1 MAIDNET
8 MQVIERCVARAMAN
22 ATSLKGAAGEIAKG
36 VTQYV
41 GARYVP
47 LFAEPLEWDKTKAYE
62 PLTIVLHQGNSYTS
76 RQYVPVGVELTNESF
91 WAETGN
97 YNAQV
102 EQYRQ
107 EVKALDVRVTANG
120 DAIANEVTRATDA
133 ENKLTEDLTA
143 EVTRATA
150 AENKLTE
157 DLTAEVS
164 RATAAENKLTED
176 FNEKLDRHHYSF
188 YSTPE
193 DYGAKGDGVT
203 DDTDALNACF
213 SDGKGTHVLTG
224 NYLITKPVLVKS
236 NTTVIGTTSK
246 VIKGTNEAMFANEH
260 YMEGDTDTSIVIIDL
275 TVETKEGLN
284 LTGWWFLLNDADNVI
299 VDGLTVNNTS
309 VFNEQPPAGCWCT
322 YFAGKNIRVNNV
334 KTYSF
339 DSYIFGDG
347 FHVGSCQNLVATNL
361 IIESSDDS
369 IVFAPITRFK
379 KEKMNFISRDINV
392 GNAVCKSHR
401 ANCVRFGDVVETAA
415 SDIMDKSVYQNV
427 TVHDI
432 VYKVTDGCK
441 LFDFIDT
448 RKNEQLKEK
457 GDNLVI
463 RNVVCDGIFTDTTPN
478 ILIDIKGGSDTDKNN
493 YGTIIIDNVMVKRDT
508 KEHTFVN
515 VNKVDNVVLSNITM
529 SDVSANTKYLFSIQN
544 VDSAVIENCFFDNK
558 VTDATLA
565 PIYLAY
571 FNKFKCVNNTF
582 ANSSKT
588 TIDMHRASDNY
599 EITCKDNIMYK
610 VPTNI
615 PVIALS
621 NAADTGAVLIV
632 YGNIFQ
638 DSVTNPITNSIKTAN
653 AVLKKIQE

>member
-1 MAIDNET
+1 MSIQTKTMTVKSDTALAET
-8 MQVIERCVARAMAN
+8 TTTIRDTVTFDVSKMPNGI
-22 ATSLKGAAGEIAKG
+22 TYKGLKA
-36 VTQYV
+36 V
-41 GARYVP
+41 
-47 LFAEPLEWDKTKAYE
+47 LSFAEPIQWNKASSYDSLTVVWDDAS
-62 PLTIVLHQGNSYTS
+62 HGSYAS
-76 RQYVPVGVELTNESF
+76 KRPVPPNIELTNEF
-91 WAETGN
+91 YWLRTADLD
-97 YNAQV
+97 AQV
-102 EQYRQ
+102 EMYRQ
-107 EVKALDVRVTANG
+107 EVRALDGRVTANR
-120 DAIANEVTRATDA
+120 DAIANEVA
-133 ENKLTEDLTA
+133 
-143 EVTRATA
+143 RATA
-150 AENKLTE
+150 AEGKL
-157 DLTAEVS
+157 A
-164 RATAAENKLTED
+164 KD

-236 NTTVIGTTSK
+236 NTTVIATTSK

-260 YMEGDTDTSIVIIDL
+260 YMEGDTDTDIVIIDL

-309 VFNEQPPAGCWCT
+309 VFNEQPNAGCWCT

-334 KTYSF
+334 KAYSF
-339 DSYIFGDG
+339 DSYLFGDG
-347 FHVGSCQNLVATNL
+347 FHVGSCQNMVATNL

-379 KEKMNFISRDINV
+379 KEKMNFVSRDINI
-392 GNAVCKSHR
+392 GNAVCTSHR
-401 ANCVRFGDVVETAA
+401 ANCIRFGDVVETAVD
-415 SDIMDKSVYQNV
+415 DIMDKAVYKNV

-432 VYKVTDGCK
+432 VYKVADGCK
-441 LFDFIDT
+441 LFDLIDK

-463 RNVVCDGIFTDTTPN
+463 SNVICDGVFTNTSPS
-478 ILIDIKGGSDTDKNN
+478 ILINIDGGSDTDKNN

-515 VNKVDNVVLSNITM
+515 VQKVDNVVLSNITM

-544 VDSAVIENCFFDNK
+544 VDSAAIENCFFDNK

-610 VPTNI
+610 VPTNV

-621 NAADTGAVLIV
+621 NAADNGAVLIV

-638 DSVTNPITNSIKTAN
+638 DGIIKPITESIKSAN

>member
-1 MAIDNET
+1 MAIDTET
-8 MQVIERCVARAMAN
+8 VQPIERVVARSVADA
-22 ATSLKGAAGEIAKG
+22 ASPEGAAGEIAKG

-47 LFAEPLEWDKTKAYE
+47 LFADPMEWDGTKAYG

-76 RQYVPVGVELTNESF
+76 RQYVPVGVELANESF

-102 EQYRQ
+102 EQYRR
-107 EVKALDVRVTANG
+107 EVKILDGRVTDNAH
-120 DAIANEVTRATDA
+120 AIADEAARAAAA
-133 ENKLTEDLTA
+133 EGKLTGDLAA
-143 EVTRATA
+143 EVARAAA
-150 AENKLTE
+150 AEGKL
-157 DLTAEVS
+157 A
-164 RATAAENKLTED
+164 ED
-176 FNEKLDRHHYSF
+176 FNGELDRHHYSF

-203 DDTDALNACF
+203 DDTDALNACL

-224 NYLITKPVLVKS
+224 DYLITRPVLVKS
-236 NTTVIGTTSK
+236 NTAVIGTTSK
-246 VIKGTNEAMFANEH
+246 VIKGTDEAMFANEH
-260 YMEGDTDTSIVIIDL
+260 YMEGDTDTDIVIIDL

-309 VFNEQPPAGCWCT
+309 VFNGQPPAGCWCT
-322 YFAGKNIRVNNV
+322 YFAGRNIRVNNV
-334 KTYSF
+334 RTYSF

-379 KEKMNFISRDINV
+379 KEKMNFVSRDINV
-392 GNAVCKSHR
+392 GNAVCASRR
-401 ANCVRFGDVVETAA
+401 ANCVRFGDVVETAVD
-415 SDIMDKSVYQNV
+415 DIMDKAVYQNV

-432 VYKVTDGCK
+432 VYKVADGCK
-441 LFDFIDT
+441 LFDIVDT
-448 RKNEQLKEK
+448 RKNKQLKEK
-457 GDNLVI
+457 GNNLVI
-463 RNVVCDGIFTDTTPN
+463 RNVVCDGIFTDTTPS

-493 YGTIIIDNVMVKRDT
+493 YGAITIDNVTLERDT
-508 KEHTFVN
+508 KEHTFIN
-515 VNKVDNVVLSNITM
+515 VNKVDSITVSNIKM
-529 SDVSANTKYLFSIQN
+529 VDVSANTKYLFSIQN

-558 VTDATLA
+558 VTTNTLA
-565 PIYLAY
+565 PVYLAY

-582 ANSSKT
+582 ANSNST

-599 EITCKDNIMYK
+599 EITCKDNIMYN
-610 VPTNI
+610 VPASV
-615 PVIALS
+615 PVIALT
-621 NAADTGAVLIV
+621 NAAETGAVLIV

-638 DSVTNPITNSIKTAN
+638 DSVTKPLTNSISTAN
-653 AVLKKIQE
+653 AVLKKIQA

>member
-1 MAIDNET
+1 MSIQTKT
-8 MQVIERCVARAMAN
+8 MTVKSD
-22 ATSLKGAAGEIAKG
+22 TSL
-36 VTQYV
+36 
-41 GARYVP
+41 
-47 LFAEPLEWDKTKAYE
+47 
-62 PLTIVLHQGNSYTS
+62 
-76 RQYVPVGVELTNESF
+76 
-91 WAETGN
+91 AETTTTIRDTVTFDVSSMPNGITYRGLKAVLSFADPIQWN
-97 YNAQV
+97 RASTYDALTVVWDDASHGSYASKRPVPANIELANEFYWLRTADLDAQV
-102 EQYRQ
+102 EMYRQ
-107 EVKALDVRVTANG
+107 EVKILDGRVTANEN
-120 DAIANEVTRATDA
+120 AIANEVA
-133 ENKLTEDLTA
+133 
-143 EVTRATA
+143 RATA

-157 DLTAEVS
+157 
-164 RATAAENKLTED
+164 N
-176 FNEKLDRHHYSF
+176 FNEKLDSHHYSF

-236 NTTVIGTTSK
+236 NTTVIGTASK

-260 YMEGDTDTSIVIIDL
+260 YMEGDTDTDIVIIDL
-275 TVETKEGLN
+275 TVETREGSN
-284 LTGWWFLLNDADNVI
+284 LIGWWFLLNDVDNVI

-334 KTYSF
+334 RAYSF

-392 GNAVCKSHR
+392 GNAVCVSHR

-415 SDIMDKSVYQNV
+415 DDIMDKAVYQNV

-463 RNVVCDGIFTDTTPN
+463 KNVVCDGIFTDKTPS
-478 ILIDIKGGSDTDKNN
+478 ILIDINGGSDTDKNN
-493 YGTIIIDNVMVKRDT
+493 YGTIIIDNVTVKRDT

-515 VNKVDNVVLSNITM
+515 VNKVDNIVLSNIKMT
-529 SDVSANTKYLFSIQN
+529 DVSANTKYLFSIQY
-544 VDSAVIENCFFDNK
+544 VDSVVIENCFFDNK
-558 VTDATLA
+558 VTDNTLA

-571 FNKFKCVNNTF
+571 FNKFRCINNTF

-588 TIDMHRASDNY
+588 TIDMYRASDNY
-599 EITCKDNIMYK
+599 EITCKDNVMYK
-610 VPTNI
+610 VPTNA

-621 NAADTGAVLIV
+621 NAADLGAVLIV

-638 DSVTNPITNSIKTAN
+638 DDIAKPITESIRNAN
-653 AVLKKIQE
+653 AALKKIQD

>member
-1 MAIDNET
+1 MSIQTKT
-8 MQVIERCVARAMAN
+8 MTVKSD
-22 ATSLKGAAGEIAKG
+22 TSLAETTTTIRDTVTFDVSNMPNGITYKGLKAVLSFADPIQWNKASTYDALTVVWDDATHGSYASK
-36 VTQYV
+36 
-41 GARYVP
+41 RPVP
-47 LFAEPLEWDKTKAYE
+47 QN
-62 PLTIVLHQGNSYTS
+62 I
-76 RQYVPVGVELTNESF
+76 ELTNEF
-91 WAETGN
+91 YWLRTADLD
-97 YNAQV
+97 AQV
-102 EQYRQ
+102 EMYRQ
-107 EVKALDVRVTANG
+107 EVKALEGRVTANE
-120 DAIANEVTRATDA
+120 DAIANEIA
-133 ENKLTEDLTA
+133 
-143 EVTRATA
+143 RATA
-150 AENKLTE
+150 AEAKL
-157 DLTAEVS
+157 A
-164 RATAAENKLTED
+164 ED
-176 FNEKLDRHHYSF
+176 FNEKLDSHHYSF

-213 SDGKGTHVLTG
+213 SDGKGTHILTG

-260 YMEGDTDTSIVIIDL
+260 YMEGDTDTDIVIIDL

-309 VFNEQPPAGCWCT
+309 VFNKQPPAGCWCT

-334 KTYSF
+334 RAYSF

-392 GNAVCKSHR
+392 GNAVCVSHR

-415 SDIMDKSVYQNV
+415 DDIMDKAVYQNV

-432 VYKVTDGCK
+432 VYKVADGCK
-441 LFDFIDT
+441 LFDFIDK

-463 RNVVCDGIFTDTTPN
+463 RNVICDGVFTNTSPA
-478 ILIDIKGGSDTDKNN
+478 ILINIDGGSDTDKNN
-493 YGTIIIDNVMVKRDT
+493 YGTVIIDNVTVERDT

-515 VNKVDNVVLSNITM
+515 VNKIDSVTLSNINM
-529 SDVSANTKYLFSIQN
+529 VDVSANTKYLFSIQN

-588 TIDMHRASDNY
+588 TIDMHQASDSY
-599 EITCKDNIMYK
+599 EITCKDNVMYK
-610 VPTNI
+610 VPTNA

-621 NAADTGAVLIV
+621 NAADLGAVLIV

-638 DSVTNPITNSIKTAN
+638 DGITNPISNSIKTAN
-653 AVLKKIQE
+653 AALKKIQD

>member
-1 MAIDNET
+1 MSIQTKT
-8 MQVIERCVARAMAN
+8 MTVKSD
-22 ATSLKGAAGEIAKG
+22 TSLAETTTTIRDTVTFDVSNMPNGITYKGLKAVLSFADPIQWNKASTYDALTVVWDDASHGSYASK
-36 VTQYV
+36 
-41 GARYVP
+41 RPVP
-47 LFAEPLEWDKTKAYE
+47 AN
-62 PLTIVLHQGNSYTS
+62 I
-76 RQYVPVGVELTNESF
+76 ELTNEF
-91 WAETGN
+91 YWLRTADLD
-97 YNAQV
+97 AQV
-102 EQYRQ
+102 EMYRQ
-107 EVKALDVRVTANG
+107 EVKALEGRVTANE
-120 DAIANEVTRATDA
+120 DALANEIA
-133 ENKLTEDLTA
+133 
-143 EVTRATA
+143 RATA
-150 AENKLTE
+150 AEAKL
-157 DLTAEVS
+157 A
-164 RATAAENKLTED
+164 ED
-176 FNEKLDRHHYSF
+176 FNEKLDSHHYSF

-236 NTTVIGTTSK
+236 NTAVIGTTSK

-260 YMEGDTDTSIVIIDL
+260 YMEGDTDTDIVIIDL

-309 VFNEQPPAGCWCT
+309 VFNKQPPAGCWCT

-334 KTYSF
+334 KAYSF

-347 FHVGSCQNLVATNL
+347 FHVGSCQNMVATNL

-379 KEKMNFISRDINV
+379 KEKMNFVSRDINI
-392 GNAVCKSHR
+392 GNAVCVSHR

-415 SDIMDKSVYQNV
+415 DDIMDKAVYQNV

-463 RNVVCDGIFTDTTPN
+463 KNVVCDGIFTDKTPS

-515 VNKVDNVVLSNITM
+515 VNKVDSVTLSNINM
-529 SDVSANTKYLFSIQN
+529 VDVSANTKYLFSIQN

-558 VTDATLA
+558 VTDNTLS

-610 VPTNI
+610 VPTKA
-615 PVIALS
+615 PVMALS
-621 NAADTGAVLIV
+621 NAADNGAVLIV

-638 DSVTNPITNSIKTAN
+638 DGIAKPITESIRNAN
-653 AVLKKIQE
+653 AALKKIQD

>member
-1 MAIDNET
+1 MSIQTKT
-8 MQVIERCVARAMAN
+8 MTVKSD
-22 ATSLKGAAGEIAKG
+22 TSLAETTTTIRDTVTFDVSNMPNGITYKGLKAVLSFADPIQWNKASTYDALTVVWDDATHGSYASK
-36 VTQYV
+36 
-41 GARYVP
+41 RPVP
-47 LFAEPLEWDKTKAYE
+47 QN
-62 PLTIVLHQGNSYTS
+62 I
-76 RQYVPVGVELTNESF
+76 ELTNEF
-91 WAETGN
+91 YWLRTADLD
-97 YNAQV
+97 AQV
-102 EQYRQ
+102 EMYRQ
-107 EVKALDVRVTANG
+107 EVKALEGRVTANG
-120 DAIANEVTRATDA
+120 DAIANEIA
-133 ENKLTEDLTA
+133 
-143 EVTRATA
+143 RATA
-150 AENKLTE
+150 AEAKL
-157 DLTAEVS
+157 A
-164 RATAAENKLTED
+164 ED
-176 FNEKLDRHHYSF
+176 FNEKLDSHHYSF

-260 YMEGDTDTSIVIIDL
+260 YMEGDTDTDIVIIDL

-284 LTGWWFLLNDADNVI
+284 LIGWWFLLNDADNVI

-334 KTYSF
+334 RAYSF

-392 GNAVCKSHR
+392 GNAVCVSHR

-415 SDIMDKSVYQNV
+415 DDIMDKAVYQNV

-463 RNVVCDGIFTDTTPN
+463 KNVVCDGIFTDKTPS

-493 YGTIIIDNVMVKRDT
+493 YGTIIIDNVVVKRDT

-515 VNKVDNVVLSNITM
+515 VNKVDNIVLSNIKMT
-529 SDVSANTKYLFSIQN
+529 DVSANTKYLFSIQYVN
-544 VDSAVIENCFFDNK
+544 SVVIENCFFDNK
-558 VTDATLA
+558 VTDNTLA

-571 FNKFKCVNNTF
+571 FNKFRCINNTF

-588 TIDMHRASDNY
+588 TIDMYRASDNY
-599 EITCKDNIMYK
+599 EITCKDNVMYK
-610 VPTNI
+610 VPTKA

-621 NAADTGAVLIV
+621 NAADNGAVLIV

-638 DSVTNPITNSIKTAN
+638 DGITKPITDSIRNAN
-653 AVLKKIQE
+653 AALKKIQE

>member
-1 MAIDNET
+1 MSIQTKT
-8 MQVIERCVARAMAN
+8 MTVKSD
-22 ATSLKGAAGEIAKG
+22 TSLAETTTTIRDTVTFDVSNMPNGITYKGLKAVLSFADPIQWNKASTYDALTVVWDDATHGSYASK
-36 VTQYV
+36 
-41 GARYVP
+41 RPVP
-47 LFAEPLEWDKTKAYE
+47 QN
-62 PLTIVLHQGNSYTS
+62 I
-76 RQYVPVGVELTNESF
+76 ELTNEF
-91 WAETGN
+91 YWLRTADLD
-97 YNAQV
+97 AQV
-102 EQYRQ
+102 EMYRQ
-107 EVKALDVRVTANG
+107 EVKALEGRVTANE
-120 DAIANEVTRATDA
+120 DAIANEIA
-133 ENKLTEDLTA
+133 
-143 EVTRATA
+143 RATA
-150 AENKLTE
+150 AEAKL
-157 DLTAEVS
+157 V
-164 RATAAENKLTED
+164 ED
-176 FNEKLDRHHYSF
+176 FNGKLDSHHYSF

-246 VIKGTNEAMFANEH
+246 LIKGTNEAMFANEH
-260 YMEGDTDTSIVIIDL
+260 YMEGDTDTDIVIIDL

-309 VFNEQPPAGCWCT
+309 VFNKQPPAGCWCT

-334 KTYSF
+334 RAYSF

-392 GNAVCKSHR
+392 GNAVCVSHR

-415 SDIMDKSVYQNV
+415 DDIMDKAVYQNV

-432 VYKVTDGCK
+432 VYKVADGCK
-441 LFDFIDT
+441 LFDFIDK

-463 RNVVCDGIFTDTTPN
+463 RNVICDGVFTNTSPS
-478 ILIDIKGGSDTDKNN
+478 ILINIDGGSDTDKNN
-493 YGTIIIDNVMVKRDT
+493 YGTVIIDNVTVERDT

-515 VNKVDNVVLSNITM
+515 VNKIDSVTLSNINM
-529 SDVSANTKYLFSIQN
+529 VDVSANTKYLFSIQN

-588 TIDMHRASDNY
+588 TIDMHRASDSY
-599 EITCKDNIMYK
+599 EITCKDNVMYK
-610 VPTNI
+610 VPTNA

-621 NAADTGAVLIV
+621 NAADLGAVLIV

-638 DSVTNPITNSIKTAN
+638 DGITNPISNSIKTAN
-653 AVLKKIQE
+653 AALKKIQD

>member
-1 MAIDNET
+1 M
-8 MQVIERCVARAMAN
+8 
-22 ATSLKGAAGEIAKG
+22 
-36 VTQYV
+36 
-41 GARYVP
+41 
-47 LFAEPLEWDKTKAYE
+47 
-62 PLTIVLHQGNSYTS
+62 
-76 RQYVPVGVELTNESF
+76 
-91 WAETGN
+91 TG
-97 YNAQV
+97 
-102 EQYRQ
+102 
-107 EVKALDVRVTANG
+107 
-120 DAIANEVTRATDA
+120 
-133 ENKLTEDLTA
+133 DLTA

-150 AENKLTE
+150 AENKLTG
-157 DLTAEVS
+157 DLTAEVA
-164 RATAAENKLTED
+164 RATAAENKLTGD
-176 FNEKLDRHHYSF
+176 LNEKLDMHRYSF

-260 YMEGDTDTSIVIIDL
+260 YMEGDTDTDIVIIDL
-275 TVETKEGLN
+275 TVETGKGLN

-334 KTYSF
+334 KAYSF

-401 ANCVRFGDVVETAA
+401 ANCVRFGDVVETA
-415 SDIMDKSVYQNV
+415 SGDIMDKSVYQNV

-441 LFDFIDT
+441 LFDIIDK

-457 GDNLVI
+457 GDNIVI
-463 RNVVCDGIFTDTTPN
+463 KNVVCDGIFTNTKPS
-478 ILIDIKGGSDTDKNN
+478 ILIDIEGGSDTDKNN
-493 YGTIIIDNVMVKRDT
+493 YGTVVIDNVTIKRDT
-508 KEHTFVN
+508 KEHTLVN
-515 VNKVDNVVLSNITM
+515 VNKVDNVVLRNITM

-544 VDSAVIENCFFDNK
+544 VDSAVIENCFLDNK
-558 VTDATLA
+558 VTDSTLA

-571 FNKFKCVNNTF
+571 FNKFKCAGNTF

-599 EITCKDNIMYK
+599 EITCKDNIMHK
-610 VPTNI
+610 VPTNA

-621 NAADTGAVLIV
+621 NAADNGAVLIV

-638 DSVTNPITNSIKTAN
+638 ADITKPITDSIKTAS

>member
-1 MAIDNET
+1 MSIQTKT
-8 MQVIERCVARAMAN
+8 MTVKSD
-22 ATSLKGAAGEIAKG
+22 TSLAETTTTIRDTVTFDVSNMPNGITYKGLKAVLSFADPIQWNKASTYDALTVVWDDAAHGSYASK
-36 VTQYV
+36 
-41 GARYVP
+41 RPVP
-47 LFAEPLEWDKTKAYE
+47 QN
-62 PLTIVLHQGNSYTS
+62 I
-76 RQYVPVGVELTNESF
+76 ELTNEF
-91 WAETGN
+91 YWLRTADLD
-97 YNAQV
+97 AQV
-102 EQYRQ
+102 EMYRQ
-107 EVKALDVRVTANG
+107 EVKALEGRVTANG
-120 DAIANEVTRATDA
+120 DAIANEIARATDA
-133 ENKLTEDLTA
+133 EAKLA
-143 EVTRATA
+143 
-150 AENKLTE
+150 
-157 DLTAEVS
+157 
-164 RATAAENKLTED
+164 ED

-224 NYLITKPVLVKS
+224 DYLITKPVLVKS

-260 YMEGDTDTSIVIIDL
+260 YMEGDTDTDIVIIDL

-478 ILIDIKGGSDTDKNN
+478 ILIDIKGNSDTDKNN

-515 VNKVDNVVLSNITM
+515 VNKVDNIVLSNITM

-588 TIDMHRASDNY
+588 TIDMHRASDSY

-610 VPTNI
+610 VPTGM

-638 DSVTNPITNSIKTAN
+638 DGITKPITDSIRNAN

>member
-1 MAIDNET
+1 MAIQTKT
-8 MQVIERCVARAMAN
+8 MTVKSDTA
-22 ATSLKGAAGEIAKG
+22 L
-36 VTQYV
+36 
-41 GARYVP
+41 
-47 LFAEPLEWDKTKAYE
+47 
-62 PLTIVLHQGNSYTS
+62 
-76 RQYVPVGVELTNESF
+76 
-91 WAETGN
+91 AETTTTIRDTVTFDVSKMPNGITYKGLKAVLSFADPIQWN
-97 YNAQV
+97 RASTYDALTVVWDDASHGSYASKRPVPANIELANEFYWLRTADLDAQV
-102 EQYRQ
+102 EMYRQ
-107 EVKALDVRVTANG
+107 EVKALEGRVTANEN
-120 DAIANEVTRATDA
+120 AIANEVA
-133 ENKLTEDLTA
+133 
-143 EVTRATA
+143 RATA
-150 AENKLTE
+150 AEGKL
-157 DLTAEVS
+157 AE
-164 RATAAENKLTED
+164 E

-236 NTTVIGTTSK
+236 NTAVIGTTSK

-260 YMEGDTDTSIVIIDL
+260 YMEGDTDTDIVIIDL

-284 LTGWWFLLNDADNVI
+284 LIGWWFLLNDVDNVI

-309 VFNEQPPAGCWCT
+309 VFNKQPPAGCWCT

-334 KTYSF
+334 RAYSF

-347 FHVGSCQNLVATNL
+347 FHVGSCQNMVATNL

-379 KEKMNFISRDINV
+379 KEKMNFVSRDINI
-392 GNAVCKSHR
+392 GNAVCVSHR

-415 SDIMDKSVYQNV
+415 DDIMDKAVYKNV

-432 VYKVTDGCK
+432 VYKVADGCK
-441 LFDFIDT
+441 LFDFIDK

-463 RNVVCDGIFTDTTPN
+463 RNVICDGVFTNTSAA
-478 ILIDIKGGSDTDKNN
+478 ILINIDGGSDTDKNN
-493 YGTIIIDNVMVKRDT
+493 YGTIIIDNVTVEKDT

-515 VNKVDNVVLSNITM
+515 VNKVDSVTLSNINM
-529 SDVSANTKYLFSIQN
+529 VDVSANTKYLFSIQN

-558 VTDATLA
+558 VTDNTLS

-582 ANSSKT
+582 ANSNKT

-610 VPTNI
+610 VPTNA
-615 PVIALS
+615 PVMSLS
-621 NAADTGAVLIV
+621 NAADNGAVLIV

-638 DSVTNPITNSIKTAN
+638 DGITKPITDSIKNAN
-653 AVLKKIQE
+653 AALKKIQE

>member
-1 MAIDNET
+1 MAIDTET
-8 MQVIERCVARAMAN
+8 MQVIERCVARAVSN
-22 ATSLKGAAGEIAKG
+22 ATSLKGAADEISKG

-47 LFAEPLEWDKTKAYE
+47 LFAEPLEWNKINAYE
-62 PLTIVLHQGNSYTS
+62 PLTIVLYQGNSYTS

-91 WAETGN
+91 WVETGN

-102 EQYRQ
+102 EQYRK
-107 EVKALDVRVTANG
+107 EVKALDGRVTANV
-120 DAIANEVTRATDA
+120 DAIANEVI
-133 ENKLTEDLTA
+133 
-143 EVTRATA
+143 
-150 AENKLTE
+150 
-157 DLTAEVS
+157 

-176 FNEKLDRHHYSF
+176 FDEKLDRHHYSF

-236 NTTVIGTTSK
+236 NTTVIGTASK

-260 YMEGDTDTSIVIIDL
+260 YMEGDTDTGIVINDL

-334 KTYSF
+334 KAYSF

-369 IVFAPITRFK
+369 IVFSPITRFK

-401 ANCVRFGDVVETAA
+401 ANCVRFGDVVETAD

-441 LFDFIDT
+441 LFDIIDT
-448 RKNEQLKEK
+448 RKNAQLKEK

-463 RNVVCDGIFTDTTPN
+463 KNVVCDGIFTNTGSTV
-478 ILIDIKGGSDTDKNN
+478 LIDIRGDSDTDKNN
-493 YGTIIIDNVMVKRDT
+493 YGTIIIDNVTIKRDT
-508 KEHTFVN
+508 KEHTVVN
-515 VNKVDNVVLSNITM
+515 VSKVDNVVLSNITM
-529 SDVSANTKYLFSIQN
+529 SDVSANTKYLFSIKN

-558 VTDATLA
+558 VTDDTLA

-588 TIDMHRASDNY
+588 TIDIHRASDNY
-599 EITCKDNIMYK
+599 EIICKDNIMYK
-610 VPTNI
+610 VPTNV

-621 NAADTGAVLIV
+621 NAADNGAVLIV

-638 DSVTNPITNSIKTAN
+638 DGITRPITDSIKTAN
-653 AVLKKIQE
+653 AALKKIQE

>member
-1 MAIDNET
+1 MAIQTKTMVVKSDTALAET
-8 MQVIERCVARAMAN
+8 STTIRDTVTFE
-22 ATSLKGAAGEIAKG
+22 TSKLPNGITYKGLKA
-36 VTQYV
+36 V
-41 GARYVP
+41 
-47 LFAEPLEWDKTKAYE
+47 LSFAEPIHWNKASTYDALTVVWDDAS
-62 PLTIVLHQGNSYTS
+62 HGSYAS
-76 RQYVPVGVELTNESF
+76 KRPVPANIELTNEF
-91 WAETGN
+91 YWLRTADLD
-97 YNAQV
+97 AQV
-102 EQYRQ
+102 EIYRQ
-107 EVKALDVRVTANG
+107 EVKALDGRVTANEN
-120 DAIANEVTRATDA
+120 AIANEVA
-133 ENKLTEDLTA
+133 
-143 EVTRATA
+143 RATA
-150 AENKLTE
+150 AEG
-157 DLTAEVS
+157 
-164 RATAAENKLTED
+164 KLTED
-176 FNEKLDRHHYSF
+176 FNKKLDGHHYSF

-246 VIKGTNEAMFANEH
+246 VIKGTDEAMFANEH
-260 YMEGDTDTSIVIIDL
+260 YMEGDTDTDIVIIDL
-275 TVETKEGLN
+275 TVETKKGLN

-334 KTYSF
+334 EAHSF

-347 FHVGSCQNLVATNL
+347 FHVGSCQNMVATNL

-379 KEKMNFISRDINV
+379 KEKMNFVSRDINV
-392 GNAVCKSHR
+392 GNAVCVSHR
-401 ANCVRFGDVVETAA
+401 ANCVRFGDVVEAA
-415 SDIMDKSVYQNV
+415 VDDIMDKAVYKNV

-432 VYKVTDGCK
+432 VYKVTEGCK
-441 LFDFIDT
+441 LFDLIDK
-448 RKNEQLKEK
+448 RNNEQLKEK

-463 RNVVCDGIFTDTTPN
+463 SNVICNGVFTTTPN
-478 ILIDIKGGSDTDKNN
+478 ILINIEGGSDTDKNN
-493 YGTIIIDNVMVKRDT
+493 YGTIIIDNVTVERDT

-515 VNKVDNVVLSNITM
+515 VNKVDSVTLSNINM
-529 SDVSANTKYLFSIQN
+529 VDVSTNTKYLATIQN

-558 VTDATLA
+558 VTDDTLA

-571 FNKFKCVNNTF
+571 FNKFRCTNNTF

-610 VPTNI
+610 VPTNK
-615 PVIALS
+615 PVISLS
-621 NAADTGAVLIV
+621 NASDNGAVLIV

-638 DSVTNPITNSIKTAN
+638 DGIAKPITDSINNAN
-653 AVLKKIQE
+653 ATLKKIQE

>member
-1 MAIDNET
+1 MSIQTKT
-8 MQVIERCVARAMAN
+8 MTVKSD
-22 ATSLKGAAGEIAKG
+22 TSLAETTTTIRDTVTFDVSNMPNGITYKGLKA
-36 VTQYV
+36 V
-41 GARYVP
+41 
-47 LFAEPLEWDKTKAYE
+47 LSFADPIQWNRASTYDA
-62 PLTIVLHQGNSYTS
+62 LTIVWDDASHGSYAS
-76 RQYVPVGVELTNESF
+76 KRPVPANIELTNEF
-91 WAETGN
+91 YWLRTADLD
-97 YNAQV
+97 AQV
-102 EQYRQ
+102 EMYRQ
-107 EVKALDVRVTANG
+107 EVKDLEGRVTANEN
-120 DAIANEVTRATDA
+120 AIANEVA
-133 ENKLTEDLTA
+133 
-143 EVTRATA
+143 RATA
-150 AENKLTE
+150 AEGKL
-157 DLTAEVS
+157 AE
-164 RATAAENKLTED
+164 E

-260 YMEGDTDTSIVIIDL
+260 YMEGDTDTDIVIIDL

-284 LTGWWFLLNDADNVI
+284 LIGWWFLLNDVDNVI

-309 VFNEQPPAGCWCT
+309 VFNKQPPAGCWCT

-334 KTYSF
+334 KAYSF

-347 FHVGSCQNLVATNL
+347 FHVGSCQNMVATNL

-379 KEKMNFISRDINV
+379 KEKMNFVSRDINI
-392 GNAVCKSHR
+392 GNAVCVSHR

-415 SDIMDKSVYQNV
+415 DDIMDKAVYKNV

-432 VYKVTDGCK
+432 VYKVADGCK
-441 LFDFIDT
+441 LFDFIDK

-463 RNVVCDGIFTDTTPN
+463 RNVICDGVFTNTSPAVLIN
-478 ILIDIKGGSDTDKNN
+478 IDGGSDTDKNN
-493 YGTIIIDNVMVKRDT
+493 YGTVIIDNVTVERDT

-515 VNKVDNVVLSNITM
+515 VNKVDSVSLSNINM
-529 SDVSANTKYLFSIQN
+529 VDVSANTKYLFSIQN

-558 VTDATLA
+558 VTDNTLS

-599 EITCKDNIMYK
+599 EITCKDNIMYN
-610 VPTNI
+610 VPTNA
-615 PVIALS
+615 PVMSLS
-621 NAADTGAVLIV
+621 NGADLGAVLIV

-638 DSVTNPITNSIKTAN
+638 DGITKPITDSIRNAN
-653 AVLKKIQE
+653 AALKKIQD

>member
-1 MAIDNET
+1 MAIDTET
-8 MQVIERCVARAMAN
+8 MQLIERVVARAVSN

-62 PLTIVLHQGNSYTS
+62 PLTIVLYQGNSYTS

-107 EVKALDVRVTANG
+107 EVKTLDGRVTVNG
-120 DAIANEVTRATDA
+120 DAIANEVTRATAA

-157 DLTAEVS
+157 DLTAEVT

-260 YMEGDTDTSIVIIDL
+260 YMEGDTDTDIVIIDL

-334 KTYSF
+334 KAYSF

-401 ANCVRFGDVVETAA
+401 ANCVRFGDVVETAT

-463 RNVVCDGIFTDTTPN
+463 KNVVCDGIFTNTTPN

-558 VTDATLA
+558 VTDDTLA

-588 TIDMHRASDNY
+588 TIDMHQASDNY

-621 NAADTGAVLIV
+621 NAADNGAVLIV

-638 DSVTNPITNSIKTAN
+638 DGITNPITNSIKTAN